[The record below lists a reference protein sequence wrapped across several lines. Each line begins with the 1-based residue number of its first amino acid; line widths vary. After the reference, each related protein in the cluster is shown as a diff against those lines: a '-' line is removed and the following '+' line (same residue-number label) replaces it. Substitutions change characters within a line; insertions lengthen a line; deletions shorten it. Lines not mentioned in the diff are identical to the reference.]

1 MIYGGEIAMKYDYF
15 VFDLDGTLVK
25 SEDGIV
31 SSAKHALDVLGKPH
45 PSESDLRKFIGP
57 PLLWSFETVAGLDRE
72 TALKAVDIDN
82 ARYAEAGWMETE
94 VYTGIPH
101 LLRGLKRRGAYL
113 AVASAKPE
121 KFVLKIMDYFGL
133 ATYFDRIVGADSDEE
148 MDKKDLIM
156 KALPENADLSRV
168 IMAGDKEYDI
178 DGAKRAGVK
187 SAACLYG
194 YGTPDEF
201 EGADYFAKSVDELW
215 EILAEDEKDKGF
227 FVTFEGGDGC
237 GKSTQFSMA
246 AEYFKKR
253 GWDVAIS
260 REPGGCYISEKIRE
274 LLLDVASRDMTAKC
288 EAMLYAAAREQHV
301 QQVILPAISAGKLF
315 LCDRFLDS
323 SIAYQAYGRELT
335 EEFIRQINKPAVGD
349 LVPDLTV
356 YFTVDAET
364 ARARVAKGGEPD
376 RIESEGNDFVARLN
390 RGYAILAERESERI
404 RTVDAARTIEEVF
417 SDTSRHI
424 SDLLS

>member
-1 MIYGGEIAMKYDYF
+1 MRYDYF
-15 VFDLDGTLVK
+15 VFDLDGTLTK
-25 SEDGIV
+25 SDEGIIN
-31 SSAKHALDVLGKPH
+31 SAKYALEVLGKEIPG
-45 PSESDLRKFIGP
+45 EEELRKFIGP
-57 PLLWSFETVAGLDRE
+57 PLLGSFERIGLDTE
-72 TALKAVDIDN
+72 TAWKAVEIDN
-82 ARYAEAGWMETE
+82 ARYEETGWKENR

-101 LLRGLKRRGAYL
+101 LLRGLKKRGAYL

-133 ATYFDRIVGADSDEE
+133 APYFDRIVGADSDVE

-156 KALPENADLSRV
+156 KALPENCDLSRV

-178 DGAKRAGVK
+178 DGAKRAGVD

-194 YGTPDEF
+194 YGEEWEF
-201 EGADYFAKSVDELW
+201 EGATYFAKDVDALW
-215 EILAEDEKDKGF
+215 DILAEDKKDRGF

-246 AEYFKKR
+246 AEYFAAR
-253 GWDVAIS
+253 GWDVVTS

-274 LLLDVASRDMTAKC
+274 LLLDVASKGMTAKC

-301 QQVILPAISAGKLF
+301 QQVILPAMEEGKLF

-335 EEFIRQINKPAVGD
+335 EEFIRQINEPAVGD
-349 LVPDLTV
+349 LKPDMTV
-356 YFTVDAET
+356 LYALDMET
-364 ARARVAKGGEPD
+364 ARKRVARGGAPD
-376 RIESEGNDFVARLN
+376 RIESEGDDFKARLN
-390 RGYAILAERESERI
+390 EGYAILAAREKHRI
-404 RTVDAARTIEEVF
+404 RTVDASRSIEEVF
-417 SDTSRHI
+417 RDTERYI
-424 SDLLS
+424 SDLLR